1 MDIDSNEGASE
12 HDAIRKSGNGVDA
25 IIARLLAVSYAIRT
39 LIRMK
44 PKAWYPLL
52 LIRLSDGCYMPVTT

>member
-1 MDIDSNEGASE
+1 ML
-12 HDAIRKSGNGVDA
+12 
-25 IIARLLAVSYAIRT
+25 RLESLAAGLTLLLLACLAVSYAIRT

-52 LIRLSDGCYMPVTT
+52 LIRLSGGSYMPVTT